1 MIDVLKPL
9 IKQFLPF
16 AQEKMGFERPPRL
29 FLKQDAE
36 NAANPLGKTGFYDPQ
51 AESITLFITGRH
63 PKDVM
68 RSLSHELMHHTQ
80 KCNGEFENVENMG
93 EQGYAQNNPHM
104 RTMEI
109 HAYQASIVFRD
120 WEDSIKGTIYNESLQ
135 KGATENMTT
144 KNWKNG
150 ELNTLLTEKW
160 GFKMNLDAL
169 NERRTGSG
177 RGHGPGDTSSS
188 KKTAEEY
195 IAGSKKA
202 RSRRSVEGEEEA
214 EEGDDMTE
222 RISEEG
228 DTAEHCT
235 TKTEWKHGP
244 KREWDDSG
252 KAAFEECM
260 SKPPEG
266 PAIREVQIF
275 KGATEICMQRHDLL
289 GDKAVRG
296 CIEEE
301 MTRLMNEG
309 CPYEEEEEEEEV
321 ELYEKHDA
329 DWGMGKD
336 EESRTRP
343 GEKDYTGHK
352 GDESKTHSGE
362 DYEDDMGSEED
373 PADLAA
379 ELLGLAHRMGN
390 AVGVSSDVSTV
401 DDEMDVEVEE
411 EELDERHKPP
421 NVTQGREP
429 GRRKKNINTGQ
440 KTIDEERIREIAK
453 AAIKHFRANGKR

>member
-1 MIDVLKPL
+1 M
-9 IKQFLPF
+9 PF
-16 AQEKMGFERPPRL
+16 AQKQMGFNRPPKL
-29 FLKQDAE
+29 FLRQNSE
-36 NAANPLGKTGFYDPQ
+36 NSADPLGKTGFYDP
-51 AESITLFITGRH
+51 ANESITIYITDRH

-68 RSLSHELMHHTQ
+68 RSLAHELMHHTQ
-80 KCNGEFENVENMG
+80 KCNGDFDSVENMG
-93 EQGYAQNNPHM
+93 EEGYAQNDSHL

-109 HAYQASIVFRD
+109 QAYQASIVFRD

-309 CPYEEEEEEEEV
+309 CPHEEEEEEEM
-321 ELYEKHDA
+321 ELYE
-329 DWGMGKD
+329 
-336 EESRTRP
+336 EEP
-343 GEKDYTGHK
+343 V
-352 GDESKTHSGE
+352 
-362 DYEDDMGSEED
+362 
-373 PADLAA
+373 AA
-379 ELLGLAHRMGN
+379 APIKIT
-390 AVGVSSDVSTV
+390 VS
-401 DDEMDVEVEE
+401 
-411 EELDERHKPP
+411 
-421 NVTQGREP
+421 
-429 GRRKKNINTGQ
+429 
-440 KTIDEERIREIAK
+440 EERIREIAK
-453 AAIKHFRANGKR
+453 VALKHFRTNNKR